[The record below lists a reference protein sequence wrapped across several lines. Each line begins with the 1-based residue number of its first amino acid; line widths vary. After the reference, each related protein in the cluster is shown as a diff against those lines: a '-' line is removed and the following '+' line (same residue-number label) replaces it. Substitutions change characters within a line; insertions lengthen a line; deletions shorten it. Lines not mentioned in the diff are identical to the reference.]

1 MTHEITYLGS
11 SKVEDH
17 RYRNESDKI
26 MTALFL
32 TYYMG
37 GRVAASDDLEEV
49 AWLLLEKVLERVIPE
64 HKVLVE
70 KIIEANKRR

>member
-1 MTHEITYLGS
+1 
-11 SKVEDH
+11 V
-17 RYRNESDKI
+17 
-26 MTALFL
+26 LFL